1 MGYYGSA
8 CANLLLPV
16 QCPGA
21 ESRLAETLFLPL
33 MTAPPAFTTLG
44 AGPTVLMLH
53 DLFGGHLTFAPQVES
68 FAGAGYRAV
77 AWDMPG
83 YGRSAPIEPY
93 GFKGLAQSC
102 ADLIEG
108 LRCGSVILIGHGMG
122 GMVAQELVAR
132 RPELVSRLVLCA
144 SLAQGARIAGTEAGA
159 EAPLLAEGET
169 LAQLAEQQLP
179 RLIGPGA
186 LPEGLGLASHA
197 MGQVSPGTYRRAVE
211 EAGYFNRQ
219 AELSRIHVPTL
230 LVGGEFDR
238 LAPPETMRRMVDAIG
253 GSATLAVLRGVGHL
267 PQLEAPDDFDGAVLN
282 FLSLPRLLH

>member
-1 MGYYGSA
+1 MVFA
-8 CANLLLPV
+8 CGTPLP
-16 QCPGA
+16 CPRYPDSVSSFVA
-21 ESRLAETLFLPL
+21 IDLPSR

-44 AGPTVLMLH
+44 AGPTILMLH
-53 DLFGGHLTFAPQVES
+53 DLFGGHLSFAPQVET

-83 YGRSAPIEPY
+83 YGRSAPVEPY
-93 GFKGLAQSC
+93 GFKGLAQCC
-102 ADLIEG
+102 ADLIDG

-144 SLAQGARIAGTEAGA
+144 SLAQGSRIEGALAGEET
-159 EAPLLAEGET
+159 PVLADGET
-169 LAQLAEQQLP
+169 MAQLADFHLP
-179 RLIGPGA
+179 RLTGPGA
-186 LPEGLGLASHA
+186 LPEGLGLARHA
-197 MGQVSPGTYRRAVE
+197 MGQVSPVTYRRAA
-211 EAGYFNRQ
+211 EASAHFNRQ

-238 LAPPETMRRMVDAIG
+238 LAPAEPMHRMADAVG
-253 GSATLAVLRGVGHL
+253 ASATVAVLRGVGHW
-267 PQLEAPDDFDGAVLN
+267 PQLEAPDDFDGAVLG